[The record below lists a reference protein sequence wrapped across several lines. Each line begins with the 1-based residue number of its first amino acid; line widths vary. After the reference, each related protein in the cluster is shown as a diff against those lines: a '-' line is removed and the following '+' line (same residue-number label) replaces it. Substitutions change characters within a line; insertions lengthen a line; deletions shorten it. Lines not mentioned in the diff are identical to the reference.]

1 MNNYKQKYLKYKQK
15 YLNLIYKNQNGGF
28 NHIERL
34 NKYNCI
40 RRKLSYYKDI
50 NSHKYCIGAITS
62 STMATLITIVS
73 INNFISS
80 GSNGEV
86 YNGTIEGINIA
97 VKKQP
102 LNEFQNTNIMITST
116 DGNIVN

>member
-1 MNNYKQKYLKYKQK
+1 LVFPSPLKSGKVVSK
-15 YLNLIYKNQNGGF
+15 DRLSKIY
-28 NHIERL
+28 
-34 NKYNCI
+34 
-40 RRKLSYYKDI
+40 
-50 NSHKYCIGAITS
+50 
-62 STMATLITIVS
+62 
-73 INNFISS
+73 FISS